1 MSTQAGTK
9 VGSIETKSLEIK
21 ACFNSYRYTIPD
33 FQREYSWTKDNL
45 RAFWN
50 DITKQ
55 LGKENAASHFLGAT
69 VIYYAEKGDNHPD

>member
-55 LGKENAASHFLGAT
+55 LEKKTLQAT
-69 VIYYAEKGDNHPD
+69 F